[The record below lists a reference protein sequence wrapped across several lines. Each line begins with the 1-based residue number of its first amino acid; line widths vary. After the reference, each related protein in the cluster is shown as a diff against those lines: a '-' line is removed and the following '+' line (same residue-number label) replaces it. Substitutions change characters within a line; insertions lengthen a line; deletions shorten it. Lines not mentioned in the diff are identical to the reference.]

1 MESENTNDQ
10 KLIND
15 FVATEQTQNS
25 DVNDELGS
33 WISEEKY
40 GTLPQQALTAVEGAA
55 SAATFGLS
63 TGIQEALGVDMGGV
77 QARREENPIS
87 YGAGQVAGLV
97 GTSGAGSLPKGAG
110 YAIERVGQAAAA
122 KVLPAIETAALS
134 KIGSQATKL
143 AVENMLVTSGDEISK
158 MFSDDAPPS
167 EAAQTA
173 LVNVGLSG
181 LIGGALGG
189 SFGAVSPLWEAT
201 AGPRLQKI
209 VGALKDKVDGVLS
222 PIPDDLI
229 KAADEAGIALS
240 PETMAAMSDN
250 PVAKQAWNVLQNTN
264 TKSGLAAQEALS
276 TLKKETADK
285 AVEALGKSP
294 EAIDKIKNI
303 SEFETGK
310 KIVGDLRDS
319 IKNTAEPIIEEFN
332 KIRQQFSKV
341 PLTAESDILA
351 DRLANL
357 AESKYGSYR
366 LGDDYLFIQKQLSNL
381 PNIRDLEGLRQVQSS
396 LWNEAKSGKASW
408 DAVGSVVGLFREVE
422 GEALLRAAREEGEA
436 AALKLA
442 KGNKDLVKAAGKE
455 GKELLK
461 AEQLGI
467 KDQAIQSGEDMVMK
481 VQLARSSYGDLA
493 RELEELNKFT
503 KLKGWRGPE
512 SFIEALGE
520 AGEESMLRKLGR
532 EDSVRLSEYLK
543 TKFPGASKVIKD
555 YQVDSILQ
563 SAAKAAKEGEIISP
577 TKLFKE
583 IDDLS
588 PEMRASL
595 FPPETLKRLSSIK
608 ELSDFAR
615 AKPANPSG
623 TAKTLD
629 AIWDKIPAT
638 ALGAATLIAGHNPVA
653 ALLVGG
659 LTNIIA
665 KDVPDATRLALL
677 KYIGKGGKIEA
688 GAFKTM
694 VDYISTAAKGEMRL
708 NLATKNVFKTN
719 AEVISANMVPSE
731 KDRKKLEKRLVEAQ
745 ENPVVMT
752 DVGGSSGVY
761 LPNQATGTSETA
773 MNAVNYLNQIR
784 PGIKKS
790 APLDKGFPPSKFQQ
804 ARFNRALDIAEQ
816 PMLVL
821 RDIKDGTITQEDVT
835 DLKSMYPSLFSRLQN
850 KMLSQMNDHLAED
863 GAIPYKTRMGLSLF
877 LQQPLDSTLSGQSI
891 LALQAQNSVINAQN
905 IAQNQPKGNLSALK
919 KSSNQFLTPEQS
931 RIMRK
936 NEI

>member
-1 MESENTNDQ
+1 MSEIASLDEVQQFLNQPQAMSQPIDPSE
-10 KLIND
+10 I
-15 FVATEQTQNS
+15 ATA
-25 DVNDELGS
+25 DEAMN
-33 WISEEKY
+33 WVKEEERREKY
-40 GTLPQQALTAVEGAA
+40 GNLPQQALTAVEGAA

-63 TGIQEALGVDMGGV
+63 TGIQEALGVDMEGV
-77 QARREENPIS
+77 QGRREENPIS
-87 YGAGQVAGLV
+87 NVVGQVAGLV
-97 GTSGAGSLPKGAG
+97 GTSGLGSLPKGAG
-110 YAIERVGQAAAA
+110 YAIEKIGATAAA
-122 KVLPAIETAALS
+122 KVLPAIESAALS
-134 KIGSQATKL
+134 KIGTQATKF

-158 MFSDDAPPS
+158 MFSDDAPPA

-209 VGALKDKVDGVLS
+209 MGALKDKVDGVLT

-229 KAADEAGIALS
+229 GAANEAGIVLS
-240 PETMAAMSDN
+240 PEAMAAMSNN

-264 TKSGLAAQEALS
+264 TKSGLAAQEALNN
-276 TLKKETADK
+276 LKKETADK
-285 AVEALGKSP
+285 AVEALGRAPDAVSKVK
-294 EAIDKIKNI
+294 DL

-310 KIVGDLRDS
+310 KIVSDLRDS
-319 IKNTAEPIIEEFN
+319 IKGTAEPVIEEFN
-332 KIRQQFSKV
+332 KIRKQFAKV
-341 PLTAESDILA
+341 PLTSESDVLA

-408 DAVGSVVGLFREVE
+408 DAVGSVVSLMREVE
-422 GEALLRAAREEGEA
+422 GETLM
-436 AALKLA
+436 
-442 KGNKDLVKAAGKE
+442 KAAKE
-455 GKELLK
+455 GGDEL
-461 AEQLGI
+461 
-467 KDQAIQSGEDMVMK
+467 VMR
-481 VQLARSSYGDLA
+481 VQLARSAYGDLA

-503 KLKGWRGPE
+503 KLRGWRGPE

-520 AGEESMLRKLGR
+520 AGEESLLRKLGR

-543 TKFPGASKVIKD
+543 NKFPGAAQVIKD

-563 SAAKAAKEGEIISP
+563 SAAKAAKEGEVISP

-595 FPPETLKRLSSIK
+595 FPPETLKKLSSIK
-608 ELSDFAR
+608 EISDFAR
-615 AKPANPSG
+615 AKPMNPSG

-638 ALGAATLIAGHNPVA
+638 AMGAATLIAGHNPIA
-653 ALLVGG
+653 ALVVGG
-659 LTNIIA
+659 LTNILA

-708 NLATKNVFKTN
+708 NMATKNVFKIN
-719 AEVISANMVPSE
+719 AEVISSNMVPSE

-752 DVGGSSGVY
+752 DVGGNTGVY

-773 MNAVNYLNQIR
+773 MNAVNYLNSIR

-790 APLDKGFPPSKFQQ
+790 APLDKAFPASKFQK
-804 ARFNRALDIAEQ
+804 ARFDRALDIAEQ
-816 PMLVL
+816 PMIVL
-821 RDIKDGTITQEDVT
+821 RDIKDGTITKEDVT
-835 DLKSMYPSLFSRLQN
+835 DLKTMYPSLFMKLQN
-850 KMLSQMNDHLAED
+850 KMLSQMNDHLADD
-863 GAIPYKTRMGLSLF
+863 GVIPYKTRMGLSLF
-877 LQQPLDSTLSGQSI
+877 LQQPLDSTLTGQSI
-891 LALQAQNSVINAQN
+891 LALQSQNSAINSQN
-905 IAQNQPKGNLSALK
+905 IAQNQPKGSLSAIK
-919 KSSNQFLTPEQS
+919 KTPTQNLTSEQA